1 MSVVPNGDPMG
12 LTLPLHLLARRQL
25 QPLWRTMLKLSL
37 AGLGFMN
44 ADERR
49 NGELAVLRRAA
60 SFIAARCARPC
71 VFDVG
76 ANAGGFVADCLA
88 AFPTPAIH
96 AFEPH
101 PGSFAALRERFG
113 ANPEI
118 TLNQLGLADCGGT
131 RELVDY
137 PEGASP
143 HASFVRA
150 VFTDVYRA
158 PVTVTPAAVETLD
171 SYCRQRA
178 VTHIDYLKIDVEG
191 YERKVLEGAQ
201 AMLAAGAIDFIQLEF
216 NVHNAI
222 EGLSLYRLSKLL
234 DGYAIYRI
242 IANGI
247 VPLCTPAVAYNSLD
261 EIYKYANLLA
271 VRLSLAEDFAR
282 TGP

>member
-1 MSVVPNGDPMG
+1 M
-12 LTLPLHLLARRQL
+12 TLPLHLLARRQL

-49 NGELAVLRRAA
+49 NGELAVLRRAGG
-60 SFIAARCARPC
+60 FIASRSVRPC

-76 ANAGGFVADCLA
+76 ANAGGFIADCQG
-88 AFPTPAIH
+88 AFAQPAIH

-101 PGSFAALRERFG
+101 PGSFATLRERFG
-113 ANPEI
+113 AHPDI
-118 TLNQLGLADCGGT
+118 ALNQLGLADRDGT

-137 PEGASP
+137 REGASP

-158 PVTVTPAAVETLD
+158 PVAITPAAVDTLD
-171 SYCRQRA
+171 SYCREHVIA
-178 VTHIDYLKIDVEG
+178 HIDYLKIDVEG
-191 YERKVLEGAQ
+191 YERKVLEGAR
-201 AMLAAGAIDFIQLEF
+201 AMLAAGTIDFIQLEF

-222 EGLSLYRLSKLL
+222 EGFSLYRLSKLL

-247 VPLCTPAVAYNSLD
+247 VPLCTPDVAYNSLD

-271 VRLSLAEDFAR
+271 VRLTLAEEFAR
-282 TGP
+282 AGG

>member
-1 MSVVPNGDPMG
+1 MSGVSDGELMG

-44 ADERR
+44 ADESR
-49 NGELAVLRRAA
+49 NGERAVLRRAA
-60 SFIAARCARPC
+60 SFIAERNPRPC

-88 AFPTPAIH
+88 AFPTSTIH

-101 PGSFAALRERFG
+101 PESFAALQAKF
-113 ANPEI
+113 APHPLI
-118 TLNQLGLADCGGT
+118 TLNQLGLADCVGT

-150 VFTDVYRA
+150 VFTDVYHA
-158 PVTVTPAAVETLD
+158 PVAVTPAAVDALD

-178 VTHIDYLKIDVEG
+178 ITHIDYLKIDVEG

-201 AMLAAGAIDFIQLEF
+201 AMIAANAIDFIQLEF

-222 EGLSLYRLSKLL
+222 EGFSLYQLAKLL
-234 DGYAIYRI
+234 NGYAIYRI
-242 IANGI
+242 IANGV
-247 VPLCTPAVAYNSLD
+247 VPLRTPDVAYNSLD

-271 VRLSLAEDFAR
+271 VRLTLAEDFTR
-282 TGP
+282 TTA